1 MSLIV
6 ILLAAGFFV
15 ILFSQFG
22 HRLPARNSLI
32 WWLVALFLLTAAIE
46 PNLFRPIIRVLGIEL
61 VSNFVLG
68 GMMMFLFFQMVEQQA
83 ENRRFSRQIVEL
95 TTSFAARFFPE
106 EQARRL
112 AEGGRKVLI
121 ILPCYNEAGALP
133 EVLSRLKAL
142 EALSTGPERFAFCVI
157 DDGSADDTPRL
168 LASLAASGHVTH
180 SANVGVAGALLT
192 GFKIARGV
200 GADYVVQCDSD
211 GQHPIEEIPRLVAIA
226 AQRGADLL
234 IGSRF
239 ASPEPAATAVA
250 DPLRSTTRLRRAG
263 GVLVTFVLGLFGR
276 AARVSDPTSGFRVYS
291 RQAVQALLRSM
302 PDEYPEPESIA
313 LLALRGLRIDELLVE
328 MTPRTQGVSS
338 LGGLKGLRFMV
349 KVTTALL
356 GLRVRS
362 LVGG

>member
-1 MSLIV
+1 MSFLV
-6 ILLAAGFFV
+6 ILLTAGFFT

-32 WWLVALFLLTAAIE
+32 WWLVALFLLTTVIN
-46 PNLFRPIIRVLGIEL
+46 PDLFRPVIRVLGIEL

-95 TTSFAARFFPE
+95 TTSFAAQQFPKE
-106 EQARRL
+106 AARHL
-112 AEGGRKVLI
+112 AGEGRKVLI
-121 ILPCYNEAGALP
+121 LLPCFNEAGSLP
-133 EVLSRLKAL
+133 EVLPRLAAL
-142 EALSTGPERFAFCVI
+142 EAQSTGEERFAFCVV
-157 DDGSADDTPRL
+157 DDGSLDDTPRV
-168 LASLAASGHVTH
+168 LAALAPLGHVTH
-180 SANVGVAGALLT
+180 STNVGVAGALLT
-192 GFKIARGV
+192 GFKLARALD
-200 GADYVVQCDSD
+200 ADQVVQCDSD
-211 GQHPIEEIPRLVAIA
+211 GQHPIEEIPRLVALA
-226 AQRGADLL
+226 RQRGADLV

-239 ASPEPAATAVA
+239 VPPEPTANAVSN
-250 DPLRSTTRLRRAG
+250 PLRSTTPLRRTG
-263 GVLVTFVLGLFGR
+263 GMLVTLVLGLFGR
-276 AARVSDPTSGFRVYS
+276 QARVSDPTSGFRVYS
-291 RQAVQALLRSM
+291 RRAVQELLRAM

-313 LLALRGLRIDELLVE
+313 LLALRGLRIEEVLVE

-338 LGGLKGLRFMV
+338 LSGLKSIRFMV

>member
-6 ILLAAGFFV
+6 VLLAAGFFAL
-15 ILFSQFG
+15 LFSQFG

-32 WWLVALFLLTAAIE
+32 WWLVALFLLVAAIN
-46 PNLFRPIIRVLGIEL
+46 PGLYRPVIRVLGIEL

-95 TTSFAARFFPE
+95 TTSFAARLFPE
-106 EQARRL
+106 EGARHL
-112 AEGGRKVLI
+112 AGGSRKVLI
-121 ILPCYNEAGALP
+121 ILPCYNEAGSLP
-133 EVLSRLKAL
+133 EVLPRLTAL
-142 EALSTGPERFAFCVI
+142 QARLTGPERFAFCVI
-157 DDGSADDTPRL
+157 NDGSTDETLRL
-168 LASLAASGHVTH
+168 LSTLAPSGHVTH

-192 GFKIARGV
+192 GFKIARSV
-200 GADYVVQCDSD
+200 GADYVIQCDSD
-211 GQHPIEEIPRLVAIA
+211 GQHPIEEIPRLAAIA
-226 AQRGADLL
+226 AEKGSDLL

-239 ASPEPAATAVA
+239 AAPEPAAGAAA
-250 DPLRSTTRLRRAG
+250 DRLRSTTRLRRAG

-276 AARVSDPTSGFRVYS
+276 AASVSDPTSGFRVYS
-291 RQAVQALLRSM
+291 GRAVQALLHSM

-328 MTPRTQGVSS
+328 MNPRTQGVSS
-338 LGGLKGLRFMV
+338 LSGLKSIRFMV

-362 LVGG
+362 LIGG

>member
-1 MSLIV
+1 MSLLV
-6 ILLAAGFFV
+6 ILLTAGFFTL
-15 ILFSQFG
+15 LFSQFG

-32 WWLVALFLLTAAIE
+32 WWLVALFLFVAVVT
-46 PNLFRPIIRVLGIEL
+46 PDWFRPVIRILGIEL

-68 GMMMFLFFQMVEQQA
+68 GMMLFLFFQMVEQQA

-95 TTSFAARFFPE
+95 TTSFAARQFPAE
-106 EQARRL
+106 GAQRL
-112 AEGGRKVLI
+112 AGEGHKVLVM
-121 ILPCYNEAGALP
+121 LPCFNEAGSLP
-133 EVLSRLKAL
+133 HLLPRM
-142 EALSTGPERFAFCVI
+142 EALVAQGTDAERFAYCVV
-157 DDGSADDTPRL
+157 DDGSLDDTPRL
-168 LASLAASGHVTH
+168 LATLAPHAHVTH

-192 GFKIARGV
+192 GFKVARAL

-211 GQHPIEEIPRLVAIA
+211 GQHPVEEIPRLVARA
-226 AQRGADLL
+226 RQSGADLV

-239 ASPEPAATAVA
+239 VAAPPTDGAATDA
-250 DPLRSTTRLRRAG
+250 LRSTTRLRRTG
-263 GVLVTFVLGLFGR
+263 GMLVTLVLGLFGR

-291 RQAVQALLRSM
+291 QRAVRELLRTM

-313 LLALRGLRIDELLVE
+313 LLALRGLRIEEARVE

-338 LGGLKGLRFMV
+338 LSGLKSIRFMV

-362 LVGG
+362 LAGG

>member
-6 ILLAAGFFV
+6 VLLAAGFFTL
-15 ILFSQFG
+15 LFSQFG

-32 WWLVALFLLTAAIE
+32 WWLVALFLLTAAIS
-46 PNLFRPIIRVLGIEL
+46 PNLFRPLIRVLGIEL

-83 ENRRFSRQIVEL
+83 ENQRFSRQIAEL
-95 TTSFAARFFPE
+95 TTSFAARTFPE
-106 EQARRL
+106 QGARSL
-112 AEGGRKVLI
+112 EGGSCKILV
-121 ILPCYNEAGALP
+121 ILPCYNEAGSLP
-133 EVLSRLKAL
+133 QVLSRLKAL
-142 EALSTGPERFAFCVI
+142 EAKVDGPERFTFCVM
-157 DDGSADDTPRL
+157 DDGSTDETPHL
-168 LASLAASGHVTH
+168 LKTLAPHNHVTH

-192 GFKIARGV
+192 GFKISRSV

-211 GQHPIEEIPRLVAIA
+211 GQHPIEEIPRLAAVAA
-226 AQRGADLL
+226 RKGADLL

-239 ASPEPAATAVA
+239 AAPEPTADAVSN
-250 DPLRSTTRLRRAG
+250 PLRSTTRLRRAG
-263 GVLVTFVLGLFGR
+263 GVVVTFVLGLFGR
-276 AARVSDPTSGFRVYS
+276 SARVSDPTSGFRVYS
-291 RQAVQALLRSM
+291 RRAVQALLRSM

-313 LLALRGLRIDELLVE
+313 LLALRGLRIDEHLVE
-328 MTPRTQGVSS
+328 MSPRTQGVSS
-338 LGGLKGLRFMV
+338 LSGLKSIRFMV

>member
-6 ILLAAGFFV
+6 VLLAAGFFAL
-15 ILFSQFG
+15 LFSQFG

-32 WWLVALFLLTAAIE
+32 WWLVALFLLTAAIN
-46 PNLFRPIIRVLGIEL
+46 PDLFRPLIRVLGIEL

-95 TTSFAARFFPE
+95 TTSFAARQFPE
-106 EQARRL
+106 AGARHL
-112 AEGGRKVLI
+112 AEGSRKILI
-121 ILPCYNEAGALP
+121 ILPCYNEVGALP
-133 EVLSRLKAL
+133 ELLPRLAAL
-142 EALSTGPERFAFCVI
+142 EARVTGPERLKFCVI
-157 DDGSADDTPRL
+157 NDGSTDETPQL
-168 LASLAASGHVTH
+168 LSTLAPSGHVTH

-192 GFKIARGV
+192 GFKIARSV
-200 GADYVVQCDSD
+200 GADYVVQSDSD
-211 GQHPIEEIPRLVAIA
+211 GQHPIEEIPRLVAVA
-226 AQRGADLL
+226 AEKGSDLL

-239 ASPEPAATAVA
+239 VASDPASEAVQ

-291 RQAVQALLRSM
+291 QRAVQALLRAM

-313 LLALRGLRIDELLVE
+313 LLALQGLRIDEHRVE
-328 MTPRTQGVSS
+328 MSPRTQGVSS
-338 LGGLKGLRFMV
+338 LSGLKSIRFMV